1 MFGAMWKMG
10 KGTPGNKWSK
20 TSSDSL
26 LPVSFTTLLTLILN
40 DLNGSSRQ
48 SLCSRQWQPCAV
60 LVRLFHLATVSA
72 WATDFA

>member
-40 DLNGSSRQ
+40 DLNGSS
-48 SLCSRQWQPCAV
+48 
-60 LVRLFHLATVSA
+60 
-72 WATDFA
+72 

>member
-1 MFGAMWKMG
+1 MDGWIDRYLCVCVFGAMWKMG

-40 DLNGSSRQ
+40 DLNGSS
-48 SLCSRQWQPCAV
+48 
-60 LVRLFHLATVSA
+60 
-72 WATDFA
+72 